1 MKKQMKRISVV
12 TLICMLVCTVSCLL
26 PAHAEEQP
34 ITVFIDGVQVQ
45 FDVNPQMEN
54 ERNRR
59 SFSVNPNKQ
68 QGLSH

>member
-54 ERNRR
+54 DR
-59 SFSVNPNKQ
+59 SWFLCALFLKHWA
-68 QGLSH
+68 L